1 MRLKE
6 ALKNL
11 KVAFGQ
17 DVIKNLKFEYNI
29 TINTGQELD
38 KQPVFTLSTYIQ
50 TVEALSVI
58 LPKSTFQYQEPP
70 ACRCRSSKHGRS
82 SKQIKKDHKR
92 NKRR

>member
-29 TINTGQELD
+29 TINTG
-38 KQPVFTLSTYIQ
+38 
-50 TVEALSVI
+50 
-58 LPKSTFQYQEPP
+58 
-70 ACRCRSSKHGRS
+70 
-82 SKQIKKDHKR
+82 
-92 NKRR
+92 